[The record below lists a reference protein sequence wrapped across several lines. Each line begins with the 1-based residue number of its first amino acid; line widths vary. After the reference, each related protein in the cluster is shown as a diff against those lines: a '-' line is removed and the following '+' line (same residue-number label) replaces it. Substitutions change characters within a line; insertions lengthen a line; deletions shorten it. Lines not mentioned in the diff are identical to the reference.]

1 MATDSAPN
9 LRADPDER
17 ARAPRRRKGGLGV
30 TLLVAALVA
39 AGGWY
44 WWDRQ
49 QPAPAGPP
57 QPPVAAA
64 PQPAPAETVVDTTP
78 KYPLETTEEAQA
90 VAATDVPGALAQ
102 LLGQDAVNRF
112 LELGD
117 FPRRVVATVDNLG
130 RAHAPPAI
138 WPVQPTSGR
147 FSVERS
153 AQGEVIAAANAQR
166 YAPFVRLVSGVDAAK
181 AAALYRR
188 MYPLLQQSYRELGF
202 GERYFNDR
210 VVEVIDLLLAT
221 PQPSAPPEVR
231 LTEVKGP
238 IAPERPWVR
247 YEFADPRLESL
258 SAGQKML
265 VRMGPENAAPLKRKL
280 AEFRAQVVA
289 GGAGNPR

>member
-1 MATDSAPN
+1 MVTDPAPN

-17 ARAPRRRKGGLGV
+17 ARAPRRRKGGLGL

-49 QPAPAGPP
+49 QSAPAAPP
-57 QPPVAAA
+57 QPPVADA
-64 PQPAPAETVVDTTP
+64 PQPAPAETVVDTSP
-78 KYPLETTEEAQA
+78 KYPLETEEAQA
-90 VAATDVPGALAQ
+90 VAPNDIAAALGQ
-102 LLGQDAVNRF
+102 LLGQDAVNRL

-117 FPRRVVATVDNLG
+117 FPRRMVATVDNLG

-138 WPVQPTSGR
+138 WPVQPTPGR
-147 FSVERS
+147 FSVERG

-166 YAPFVRLVSGVDAAK
+166 YAPFVRLVSSVDAAK

-221 PQPSAPPEVR
+221 PQPAAAPEVR

-265 VRMGPENAAPLKRKL
+265 VRMGPENAAALKRKL
-280 AEFRAQVVA
+280 AEFRAQLVA